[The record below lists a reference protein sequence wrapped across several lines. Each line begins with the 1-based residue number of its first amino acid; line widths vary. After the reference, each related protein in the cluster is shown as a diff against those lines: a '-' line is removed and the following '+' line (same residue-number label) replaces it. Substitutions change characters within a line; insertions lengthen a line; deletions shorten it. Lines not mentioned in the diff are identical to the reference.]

1 MWINDVFFYTVGNLK
16 GIAEHYES
24 LYTDAH
30 TASLFLVAER
40 KADFDRALDNIGRGK
55 WKGLENSNFGAYKY
69 LGRQQ
74 QIIIADILGI
84 SNRRL
89 EGIGFFDTR
98 KLRSKAYTKMAA
110 KLNGEK
116 I

>member
-1 MWINDVFFYTVGNLK
+1 MWINDVFYYSVGNLK

-24 LYTDAH
+24 LYTN
-30 TASLFLVAER
+30 ASLAVLYYVAES

-55 WKGLENSNFGAYKY
+55 WRGLENSNFGAYKY
-69 LGRQQ
+69 YGREQQ
-74 QIIIADILGI
+74 VIIADILGI

-89 EGIGFFDTR
+89 EGLGFYHIPQ
-98 KLRSKAYTKMAA
+98 LRRKAYERMAA